1 VVSAADPT
9 RWVHSYSTT
18 GEHQWLGWYA
28 GSWMDFAKPSKE
40 AIVSEYGAQAL
51 PGLPSLRKIFLESE
65 LWPRTERDWGKWDFH
80 NFQRHETFEL
90 GVIDP
95 TYTALTRDLYRA
107 QERRWESTRELTA
120 ASEDSLDRAPWFVYF
135 NIYYQGQ
142 SWQCR
147 DHSGQRAS
155 GACGFSAKAAFGWAA
170 LLPGDYSRLLEDSA
184 RTLGSAD
191 GYVAGRY
198 PDGQKNTALNINTN
212 AVILEAM
219 LYRQRAR
226 HAFLETNP

>member
-1 VVSAADPT
+1 MKKAKGYAETQPVQVLGVKLAADKRNLPYLT
-9 RWVHSYSTT
+9 
-18 GEHQWLGWYA
+18 
-28 GSWMDFAKPSKE
+28 
-40 AIVSEYGAQAL
+40 SE
-51 PGLPSLRKIFLESE
+51 PFL
-65 LWPRTERDWGKWDFH
+65 LAA
-80 NFQRHETFEL
+80 FEL
-90 GVIDP
+90 GALDP
-95 TYTALTRDLYRA
+95 TYTALTRDLYRV
-107 QERRWESTRELTA
+107 QERRWESTHDLTA

-147 DHSGQRAS
+147 DHSGRLAS
-155 GACGFSAKAAFGWAA
+155 GACGFSTKAAFGWAA
-170 LLPGDYSRLLEDSA
+170 LIPDDYSRLLEESA

-191 GYVAGRY
+191 GYLAGRY